1 MDKNK
6 SKDSNES
13 KKEKLKIAGLIA
25 LIILLIAAIIGCIVY
40 INKNNKEKE
49 EKKLP
54 YTELIKEITNKNVE
68 KIEME
73 VGSTSAKI
81 TLKGMKEGEE
91 KTTSVPNT
99 EVFKDLKMYSYQA
112 DDGKWG
118 YKDKNGNIVVD
129 CRYDFVTELNQ
140 YGYAGIYQEGRW
152 GVINSDGKV
161 VVIPSYEISTYYSPS
176 FLDRYLLQE
185 QYGAQCIEVQ
195 E

>member
-6 SKDSNES
+6 SKNSNES
-13 KKEKLKIAGLIA
+13 KKEKFKIAGLIV

-40 INKNNKEKE
+40 INKNNQENE

-99 EVFKDLKMYSYQA
+99 EVFMELVQA
-112 DDGKWG
+112 QALE
-118 YKDKNGNIVVD
+118 GN
-129 CRYDFVTELNQ
+129 
-140 YGYAGIYQEGRW
+140 
-152 GVINSDGKV
+152 
-161 VVIPSYEISTYYSPS
+161 EIKLEQTNL
-176 FLDRYLLQE
+176 FL
-185 QYGAQCIEVQ
+185 I
-195 E
+195 